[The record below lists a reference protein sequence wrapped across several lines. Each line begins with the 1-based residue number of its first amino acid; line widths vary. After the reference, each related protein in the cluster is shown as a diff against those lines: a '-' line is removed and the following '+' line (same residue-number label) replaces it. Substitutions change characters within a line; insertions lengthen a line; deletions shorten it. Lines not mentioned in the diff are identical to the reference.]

1 MYAVNHHYH
10 DHHDH
15 QEEEIPQKFPYLEVW
30 LNKFTTIH
38 AEIKGQQTIGF
49 CRSIKRTCRFNI

>member
-15 QEEEIPQKFPYLEVW
+15 QEEIPQKLPYLEVW
-30 LNKFTTIH
+30 LNKFSTIH
-38 AEIKGQQTIGF
+38 AGIKGQQTIGSHHGIMKA
-49 CRSIKRTCRFNI
+49 CKLDI

>member
-1 MYAVNHHYH
+1 MYAVNH

-15 QEEEIPQKFPYLEVW
+15 QEEEIPQKFPYLEAW

-38 AEIKGQQTIGF
+38 DGIQGQQTTGSYCDIM
-49 CRSIKRTCRFNI
+49 KTCKLDI

>member
-15 QEEEIPQKFPYLEVW
+15 QEEEIPPKFPYLEVW
-30 LNKFTTIH
+30 LNKFSTTH
-38 AEIKGQQTIGF
+38 AGIKGQ
-49 CRSIKRTCRFNI
+49 